1 MEKFAL
7 KSGKSLKRNYI
18 FMRIRRSIM
27 SSNIVRALRES
38 LVNVGRQLHNYGL
51 VVGTEGNISAR
62 IPGTDRILIKP
73 SSVSMGSLKAEDLI
87 VVDLNGN
94 KIEGEKEPSIETP
107 LHTAIYRV
115 RSDVQGVVHTHAPFA
130 TAFGIAG
137 VEILPM
143 QVEMFLYIPNGV
155 PIVPFELPGSKAL
168 AEAVQRVIKD
178 FDAVILENHGIIT
191 VGSTIEK
198 ACLLNRMVEECAKVQ
213 FIVTML
219 AGKDAVSW
227 EALKRKLLS
236 KVGTADLDIIK
247 GKFRFSKPSP

>member
-1 MEKFAL
+1 M
-7 KSGKSLKRNYI
+7 SGDVI
-18 FMRIRRSIM
+18 C
-27 SSNIVRALRES
+27 ALRER
-38 LVNVGRQLHNYGL
+38 LVNVGKQLCNWGL

-62 IPGTDRILIKP
+62 IPGTDKVLIKP
-73 SSVSMGSLKAEDLI
+73 SGVSMGSLKTEDFI
-87 VVDLNGN
+87 VVDLDGN
-94 KIEGEKEPSIETP
+94 KVEGVLAPSIETP

-137 VEILPM
+137 IEIIPL

-168 AEAVQRVIKD
+168 AEAVQKLIRD
-178 FDAVILENHGIIT
+178 FNAVILENHGIIT
-191 VGSTIEK
+191 VGSAVEE

-213 FIVTML
+213 FVATML

-227 EALKRKLLS
+227 EALKRKLQS
-236 KVGTADLDIIK
+236 KIGSADLEALK
-247 GKFRFSKPSP
+247 SKFKVFRI